1 MFLILLMGKFS
12 HMFLWFLIVGRFF
25 LPDEIYLK
33 TNYTKKRRVYNF
45 ELRYAIRRDK
55 SYFAL
60 SKKEMDNL
68 VVRHDRIS
76 HLFIQLKAIH
86 NWLYTYAE
94 RNRKGEDWRESRS
107 ILFYSRNIREP
118 VNDLL
123 TQLLLPPIKNKKYS
137 PFPLRSCRVGKKS
150 TQSDSFFKYNQPNEY
165 HRVSELLDNNRIVFF
180 NFLLKLL

>member
-1 MFLILLMGKFS
+1 
-12 HMFLWFLIVGRFF
+12 MFLWFLIVGRFF

-86 NWLYTYAE
+86 N
-94 RNRKGEDWRESRS
+94 
-107 ILFYSRNIREP
+107 
-118 VNDLL
+118 
-123 TQLLLPPIKNKKYS
+123 
-137 PFPLRSCRVGKKS
+137 
-150 TQSDSFFKYNQPNEY
+150 
-165 HRVSELLDNNRIVFF
+165 
-180 NFLLKLL
+180 